1 MGIANAA
8 AAAMDP
14 LHPYHP
20 LGVAIPG
27 YVANEMATVTILAY
41 FAVGCSLVLGATA
54 VVVLKYAVPRY
65 AAGEQGR
72 GGRRISTGEVAT
84 AMWFVLCGFIHI
96 GMEGEFLG

>member
-1 MGIANAA
+1 
-8 AAAMDP
+8 MDP

-27 YVANEMATVTILAY
+27 YVANKMATVTILAY

-54 VVVLKYAVPRY
+54 VVVRKYAVPRY
-65 AAGEQGR
+65 AAKGR
-72 GGRRISTGEVAT
+72 EAGRISTGEVAT

>member
-27 YVANEMATVTILAY
+27 YVANEMATITILAY
-41 FAVGCSLVLGATA
+41 FAVGCSLILGATA
-54 VVVLKYAVPRY
+54 VVVHKYAVPRY
-65 AAGEQGR
+65 TAKGR
-72 GGRRISTGEVAT
+72 GAGISTGEVAT